1 MARMFVE
8 APIVSGA
15 SLSDAAQFLM
25 AELDKTAARHGRRVG
40 RDVTI
45 LEGAGV
51 FGERVLR
58 VEAPVY

>member
-8 APIVSGA
+8 APVTPGF
-15 SLSDAAQFLM
+15 SLSEAAQYLM
-25 AELDKTAARHGRRVG
+25 AELDKTAAQHGRRVG

-45 LEGAGV
+45 YEGAGA

-58 VEAPVY
+58 VEAPVH